1 MVIWEVFGMVILNV
15 LRCNGI
21 VFFWCRVWIFVG
33 LFYGYGLVYYGCCF
47 EEEEDGDYVKMW
59 VEVGEV

>member
-1 MVIWEVFGMVILNV
+1 MVILNV

-47 EEEEDGDYVKMW
+47 EEEEDGDYVKRW